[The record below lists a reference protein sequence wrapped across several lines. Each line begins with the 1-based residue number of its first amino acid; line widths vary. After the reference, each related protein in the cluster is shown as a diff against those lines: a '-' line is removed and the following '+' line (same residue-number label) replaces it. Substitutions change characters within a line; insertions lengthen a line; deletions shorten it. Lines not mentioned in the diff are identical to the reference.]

1 MATKIGPKTVTQRD
15 RSKNLVFCVDA
26 ACSRSYGGEPTTNLA
41 PPDLADWNP
50 SGTSVRTAAGYTF
63 QGQPV
68 YKCRTQVGSSWIGID
83 KTISGLR
90 TAASGSTVCMSIW
103 VKNPNPSGYNFSAYI
118 GHDFSSNRNLAANS
132 GWQKIEWTVA
142 VGSMANDYVEYRPY
156 TNSADIYIHMTMP
169 QVEVKAVST
178 PFTTSSR
185 SATTA
190 ITNISGVGA
199 QGTNWIQGSAADTYG
214 QQLYK
219 PTVRNVLATIGP
231 NQGHIG
237 GAYWDLDGS
246 DECIEGD
253 DANLPSGNNPRTILF
268 WMNHDGVTDA
278 WGSIINYGGQA
289 SGAALAVGTGWMI
302 GWNNTAANIVI
313 GKYGDNCG
321 ANSTTIASGV
331 WVHFAVTYD
340 GTTVKY
346 YLNGDADGTST
357 WGSAPNTVVGDGSA
371 GTIRIGRSIPRWGG
385 GGQLFNGQV
394 ANTMI
399 WSSAL
404 TAKEV
409 KDIYIAQKGRFGK

>member
-1 MATKIGPKTVTQRD
+1 MKIANAQLEGGSTPSVWSKT
-15 RSKNLVFCVDA
+15 S
-26 ACSRSYGGEPTTNLA
+26 
-41 PPDLADWNP
+41 
-50 SGTSVRTAAGYTF
+50 RTAAN
-63 QGQPV
+63 
-68 YKCRTQVGSSWIGID
+68 
-83 KTISGLR
+83 
-90 TAASGSTVCMSIW
+90 A
-103 VKNPNPSGYNFSAYI
+103 VK
-118 GHDFSSNRNLAANS
+118 
-132 GWQKIEWTVA
+132 
-142 VGSMANDYVEYRPY
+142 
-156 TNSADIYIHMTMP
+156 
-169 QVEVKAVST
+169 
-178 PFTTSSR
+178 
-185 SATTA
+185 
-190 ITNISGVGA
+190 NISGVGA
-199 QGTNWIQGSAADTYG
+199 QGTTLTGTFATYG
-214 QQLYK
+214 QQLHK
-219 PTVRNVLATIGP
+219 LFPTAGDPSLGRPDVGGHIYQPRVRNVNTTVDP
-231 NQGHIG
+231 NKGHIG
-237 GAYWDLDGS
+237 GAYWDFDGT

-253 DANLPSGNNPRTILF
+253 DASLPSGNNPRTILF

-278 WGSIINYGGQA
+278 WGSIVNYGGQA

-371 GTIRIGRSIPRWGG
+371 GTIRIGRSVPRWGS

-399 WSSAL
+399 WSSTL

-409 KDIYIAQKGRFGK
+409 KDIYI

>member
-26 ACSRSYGGEPTTNLA
+26 ANSRSYGGEPTTNLA
-41 PPDLADWNP
+41 PPDLADWDD

-68 YKCRTQVGSSWIGID
+68 YKCRTQVGSVWIGID

-103 VKNPNPSGYNFSAYI
+103 VKNPNPSSYTFSAYI
-118 GHDFSSNRNLAANS
+118 GHDFSSNRTLAANS

-190 ITNISGVGA
+190 LKNISGVGA
-199 QGTNWIQGSAADTYG
+199 QGTSLEATTFETYG

-219 PTVRNVLATIGP
+219 PTARNVLASFDK

-237 GAYWDLDGS
+237 GAYWDLDGT
-246 DECIEGD
+246 DEYINCGNDSTLNFGTGD
-253 DANLPSGNNPRTILF
+253 FTIGFWVNMTGWVGNWAWPVSKNSGYTGMFIALTSPGYFRASLGAWFTDVIGSYSSEPTISFGTWYHFTL
-268 WMNHDGVTDA
+268 TR
-278 WGSIINYGGQA
+278 A
-289 SGAALAVGTGWMI
+289 SGSV
-302 GWNNTAANIVI
+302 TA
-313 GKYGDNCG
+313 
-321 ANSTTIASGV
+321 
-331 WVHFAVTYD
+331 
-340 GTTVKY
+340 
-346 YLNGDADGTST
+346 YLNGDTYGTS
-357 WGSAPNTVVGDGSA
+357 
-371 GTIRIGRSIPRWGG
+371 
-385 GGQLFNGQV
+385 V
-394 ANTMI
+394 ANSYDLGTQ
-399 WSSAL
+399 SAQSLNIGLGPSASNFTNGRVASVMAWNAGL

>member
-15 RSKNLVFCVDA
+15 RSKALVFCIDA
-26 ACSRSYGGEPTTNLA
+26 AHSDSYGGEPTTNLA

-68 YKCRTQVGSSWIGID
+68 YKCRTQVGSVWIGID
-83 KTISGLR
+83 KTISGLQ

-103 VKNPNPSGYNFSAYI
+103 VKNPNPSQYSFYAYI
-118 GHDFSSNRNLAANS
+118 GHDFSSTRTLVANS

-142 VGSMANDYVEYRPY
+142 VGSMGNDYVEYRPY

-199 QGTNWIQGSAADTYG
+199 QGTDWIQGSAADTYG

-219 PTVRNVLATIGP
+219 PTTRNVLATIDP
-231 NQGHIG
+231 NKGHIG
-237 GAYWDLDGS
+237 GAYWDFDGS
-246 DECIEGD
+246 DEYID
-253 DANLPSGNNPRTILF
+253 
-268 WMNHDGVTDA
+268 
-278 WGSIINYGGQA
+278 YGGADLGPNATLLCWFKTDENQHNKYLIAQGLNLTSSNGFDLGFHTSPVVGVGSYCSIVGGGA
-289 SGAALAVGTGWMI
+289 SSIFHAVNYYDNPEWHMLAA
-302 GWNNTAANIVI
+302 
-313 GKYGDNCG
+313 
-321 ANSTTIASGV
+321 S
-331 WVHFAVTYD
+331 YD
-340 GTTVKY
+340 GTKNRLY
-346 YLNGDADGTST
+346 YDGELVTTGST
-357 WGSAPNTVVGDGSA
+357 AAGGINIEATNLLRIGSWVNSPASSHANAQIALVMAWSA
-371 GTIRIGRSIPRWGG
+371 G
-385 GGQLFNGQV
+385 
-394 ANTMI
+394 
-399 WSSAL
+399 L
-404 TAKEV
+404 TTKEI